1 VTVDDQQD
9 SSVHSRAQ
17 ISGLFYSWTI
27 GSLFFACATM
37 SLEETNLPF
46 QRYDDEFSE
55 LIQQIERSLEED
67 PPSGYTENLL
77 RQADD
82 LLKQMAVEAR
92 SVENPNVKRDLL
104 AQVRSLKSKLAT
116 LQSKS
121 DKGGLFRVNGSGPQ
135 LPRNDRDRLL
145 LQQNEDL
152 LANQN
157 ETLERARRTMEETE
171 QVALEI
177 TEELGNNRETLMSA
191 RGRVQQVSGL
201 TGRARRILVGMNQR
215 AMQQKLIMYGVAVG
229 LVLGVFILLYTLWG

>member
-1 VTVDDQQD
+1 M
-9 SSVHSRAQ
+9 SS
-17 ISGLFYSWTI
+17 
-27 GSLFFACATM
+27 
-37 SLEETNLPF
+37 EETNLPF

-82 LLKQMAVEAR
+82 LLKQMSMEAR

-104 AQVRSLKSKLAT
+104 AQVRSLKTKLAT

-121 DKGGLFRVNGSGPQ
+121 DKGGLFRVNGSGP

-145 LQQNEDL
+145 LQKNEDL
-152 LANQN
+152 LSSQN

-177 TEELGNNRETLMSA
+177 TEELGHNRETLMSA

-201 TGRARRILVGMNQR
+201 TGRARRILSSMNQR

-229 LVLGVFILLYTLWG
+229 LVLGVLILLYTLWG